1 VGEGGKRERENRLC
15 VYFDVART
23 ISTHIH
29 LYTYV
34 YKCIYIHIYIY
45 IYIHIYKTLSSP
57 FGSYFQR
64 SVDGEPQVDPEHKTI
79 DTKH

>member
-1 VGEGGKRERENRLC
+1 M
-15 VYFDVART
+15 
-23 ISTHIH
+23 
-29 LYTYV
+29 